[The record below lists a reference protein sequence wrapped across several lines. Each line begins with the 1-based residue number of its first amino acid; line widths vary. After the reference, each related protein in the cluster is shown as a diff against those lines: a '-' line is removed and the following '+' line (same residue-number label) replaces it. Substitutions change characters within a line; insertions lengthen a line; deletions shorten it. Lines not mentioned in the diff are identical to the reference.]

1 MGAEYNAPTD
11 YKIFEE
17 NIMTL
22 RDNSFVAKPEYI
34 SGVKSPALQ
43 KLLKLGSCASTPI
56 EKKAT
61 FDFAWAIVDGIDVVR
76 QVTFYAPGAIKPSQI
91 INLDGSNYITIQQ
104 WYRMMRPVWEYPEF
118 IEEYNEKERIRELVK
133 SFEYAAKRHGQMQSA
148 AALGDVSE
156 SAAYETG
163 KILKTCREE
172 LYKELGV

>member
-1 MGAEYNAPTD
+1 MLLR
-11 YKIFEE
+11 KIKFEE
-17 NIMTL
+17 IIMTL

-61 FDFAWAIVDGIDVVR
+61 FDFAWAMVDGIDVVR
-76 QVTFYAPGAIKPSQI
+76 QVTFYAPGSIKPSQI
-91 INLDGSNYITIQQ
+91 INLDGSNYITIQH

-148 AALGDVSE
+148 VTLGDVPE
-156 SAAYETG
+156 SVAYESG
-163 KILKTCREE
+163 KTLKTCREE

>member
-1 MGAEYNAPTD
+1 MLLRII
-11 YKIFEE
+11 KFEE
-17 NIMTL
+17 IIMTL
-22 RDNSFVAKPEYI
+22 RDNSFVANPEYI

-91 INLDGSNYITIQQ
+91 INLDGSNYITIQH

-133 SFEYAAKRHGQMQSA
+133 SFEYAAKRHGQMQA
-148 AALGDVSE
+148 AATLGDVSE

>member
-1 MGAEYNAPTD
+1 MLLRII
-11 YKIFEE
+11 KFEE
-17 NIMTL
+17 MTMTL

-34 SGVKSPALQ
+34 SSIKSPVLQ

-61 FDFAWAIVDGIDVVR
+61 FNYTWTNINGIDVIK
-76 QVTFYAPGAIKPSQI
+76 QVTFYAPGAIEPSQI
-91 INLDGSNYITIQQ
+91 INLEEYQYVPLQ
-104 WYRMMRPVWEYPEF
+104 YWYRMMLPVWEYPEF

-133 SFEYAAKRHGQMQSA
+133 SFEYAAKRHGQMQA
-148 AALGDVSE
+148 ATTLGDVSE

>member
-1 MGAEYNAPTD
+1 MLPRII
-11 YKIFEE
+11 KFEE
-17 NIMTL
+17 MTMTL
-22 RDNSFVAKPEYI
+22 RDNSFVANPEYI
-34 SGVKSPALQ
+34 SGVKSPVLQ

-61 FDFAWAIVDGIDVVR
+61 FNFAWVIVDGIDVVR
-76 QVTFYAPGAIKPSQI
+76 QVTFYAPGAIEPSQI

-133 SFEYAAKRHGQMQSA
+133 SFEYAAKRHGQMQQA
-148 AALGDVSE
+148 VALGDADE
-156 SAAYETG
+156 KAAYESG
-163 KILKTCREE
+163 KLLKTCREE